1 MASVGE
7 NLSTTQGS
15 GSIPQ
20 NSIATT
26 SFITN
31 ITNQNTKSSNGN
43 LETTSIINHL
53 NSITQQSTTSSNSN
67 IFGNYLIINIGYS
80 LKYEISIGIF

>member
-20 NSIATT
+20 NSIATI
-26 SFITN
+26 SNITN
-31 ITNQNTKSSNGN
+31 ITNQNTKSPNGN

-53 NSITQQSTTSSNSN
+53 NSITQQSTASSNGN
-67 IFGNYLIINIGYS
+67 IFGN
-80 LKYEISIGIF
+80 